1 MSSMFLRIF
10 LLLTIFFNAS
20 FSSLLSK
27 STFSK
32 YKLGYMQITGKV
44 LRKIINDKSFYIIDT
59 REIATV
65 ALGYIPNT
73 LIIPSSMIS
82 WLYTVIPEMSKV
94 VIITDEQ
101 NRDATIDAFISL
113 QKYEIYGYCIYDKI
127 IKTSSFNIQTIQYD
141 PNTYESI
148 KTIVDNNENIIDIRE
163 IKEYKETGVIK
174 QAKLIPLSTFQE
186 DYTNIPKE
194 GNVYVFCKSGARAVV
209 GMSFAKR
216 AGYSNKFIIMKGGMN
231 KAIEEKYP
239 LVPYEG

>member
-1 MSSMFLRIF
+1 MASMFLRIF

-20 FSSLLSK
+20 SSNLLSK

-73 LIIPSSMIS
+73 LIVPSSMIS
-82 WLYTVIPEMSKV
+82 WLYTVIPEMAKV

-101 NRDATIDAFISL
+101 NRDTTIDAFISL

-141 PNTYESI
+141 PNTYDSI

-163 IKEYKETGVIK
+163 IKEYRETGVIK
-174 QAKLIPLSTFQE
+174 QAKLIPLSTFQD
-186 DYTNIPKE
+186 DYINIPKE